1 MQRVLRA
8 LTAVLTRTF
17 LATLLFVNSASAQ
30 TAQDLVGTWAWVSVD
45 VTGQDGVKR
54 QPFGPTP
61 KGFVMFDS
69 NGRFGYLLTSPGRSK
84 FASNN
89 RDQGTP
95 EENKATV
102 QGSLAYTGT
111 YSVTDKTL
119 ILSIEAST
127 YPNAEGAQ
135 QKRTITL
142 TGDEMKW
149 ENPVTTTGGTA
160 VAVFKRVK

>member
-1 MQRVLRA
+1 MHRFGM
-8 LTAVLTRTF
+8 LT
-17 LATLLFVNSASAQ
+17 LAAASLLVGVAIHARNAGAQSAK
-30 TAQDLVGTWAWVSVD
+30 DLVGTWAWVSVD
-45 VTGQDGVKR
+45 VTGADGVKR

-69 NGRFGYLLTSPGRSK
+69 NGRFGYLLASPGRSK
-84 FASNN
+84 FASNS
-89 RDQGTP
+89 RDQGSP

-102 QGSLAYTGT
+102 QGSLAYSGT
-111 YSVTDKTL
+111 YSVNDKTL
-119 ILSIEAST
+119 TLSIEAST

-135 QKRTITL
+135 QKRTITV

-149 ENPVTTTGGTA
+149 ENPLTTTGGTA

>member
-1 MQRVLRA
+1 MQ
-8 LTAVLTRTF
+8 TRT
-17 LATLLFVNSASAQ
+17 
-30 TAQDLVGTWAWVSVD
+30 
-45 VTGQDGVKR
+45 
-54 QPFGPTP
+54 
-61 KGFVMFDS
+61 
-69 NGRFGYLLTSPGRSK
+69 
-84 FASNN
+84 
-89 RDQGTP
+89 TP

-111 YSVTDKTL
+111 YSVSDKTL
-119 ILSIEAST
+119 TLSIEAST